1 MTSFTEGSQSQK
13 LRLHG
18 PDLAQANHMKTV
30 WNDDGVFLK
39 RKGGDVQD
47 VSTGPLFGADLKG
60 AFSSEVG
67 PLGVSS
73 KKM

>member
-1 MTSFTEGSQSQK
+1 VLF
-13 LRLHG
+13 LLHLYDWQTFFVSG
-18 PDLAQANHMKTV
+18 AVFKTDQRTV
-30 WNDDGVFLK
+30 WVDDGVFLE

-60 AFSSEVG
+60 AFSSEFG
-67 PLGVSS
+67 PLGVGS